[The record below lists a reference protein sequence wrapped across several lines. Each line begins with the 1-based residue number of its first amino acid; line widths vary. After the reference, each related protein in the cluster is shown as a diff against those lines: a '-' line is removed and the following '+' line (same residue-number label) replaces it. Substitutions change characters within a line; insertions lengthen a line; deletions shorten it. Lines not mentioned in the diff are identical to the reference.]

1 MKLRSQMILWPAN
14 LDSTKSRIQGRKIAK
29 GSAVQTPRLDEIS
42 EAAKKLNLG
51 AETSPGKSRPRT
63 WWEKNGYL
71 IVAKKPKSEV
81 LRNLATEIRRIRAA
95 RTSA

>member
-1 MKLRSQMILWPAN
+1 MILWPAN
-14 LDSTKSRIQGRKIAK
+14 LDSTKSRIQGRKIPK

-42 EAAKKLNLG
+42 EAAKRLSLD

-71 IVAKKPKSEV
+71 IVAKKKTKSEM
-81 LRNLATEIRRIRAA
+81 LRNVATEIRRIRAA
-95 RTSA
+95 RTSE